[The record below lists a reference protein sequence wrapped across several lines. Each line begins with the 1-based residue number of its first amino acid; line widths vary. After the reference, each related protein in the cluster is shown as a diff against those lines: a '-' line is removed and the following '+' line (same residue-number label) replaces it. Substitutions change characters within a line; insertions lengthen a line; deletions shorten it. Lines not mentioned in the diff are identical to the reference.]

1 MLVSLMLVIQIFSY
15 IRLQGVILGSGSFS
29 TFFIIKC
36 FSAQKYS
43 LGESCV
49 VSSGP
54 ITSYQSSVTPFESM
68 LSGVELTG
76 TSMKSHTMHATHGPL
91 YTQLNSII
99 KVRKILRQHD
109 MFWSLQIQARLN
121 LVALMDILCHHRDG
135 YMVLIF
141 QVPACIFQ
149 HSGL

>member
-1 MLVSLMLVIQIFSY
+1 MKHVLCGISSTVYFCVFVRLKYWVSVFRNSRILSANERIRFVTLLSWMLVSLMLVIQIFSY

-76 TSMKSHTMHATHGPL
+76 
-91 YTQLNSII
+91 Q
-99 KVRKILRQHD
+99 
-109 MFWSLQIQARLN
+109 
-121 LVALMDILCHHRDG
+121 
-135 YMVLIF
+135 
-141 QVPACIFQ
+141 
-149 HSGL
+149 

>member
-1 MLVSLMLVIQIFSY
+1 MTNLILLLILLAFSY
-15 IRLQGVILGSGSFS
+15 S
-29 TFFIIKC
+29 

-76 TSMKSHTMHATHGPL
+76 
-91 YTQLNSII
+91 Q
-99 KVRKILRQHD
+99 
-109 MFWSLQIQARLN
+109 
-121 LVALMDILCHHRDG
+121 
-135 YMVLIF
+135 
-141 QVPACIFQ
+141 
-149 HSGL
+149 